1 MRRLEIGITM
11 RYGTKKMRALSAS
24 RTASC
29 GWLAAAWLVV
39 FAAFGP
45 ALAED
50 WPTYMHDNRRSGLS
64 GESLVLSNLEQGWV
78 YTSATPPQ
86 LAWDSGHPWDS
97 YANNLQVPMRD
108 FDTAFFVTA
117 VGDLVYFGSSVTDSV
132 HCLDAR
138 TGEKKWFFPTNG
150 PVRYPPSFY
159 DGKLYF
165 ASDDG
170 YAYCTN
176 AEDGSFVWKYSPS
189 GDSRLIGNNGN
200 LIPMWPIRTGTAVTD
215 GKVYF
220 AASLVPWKSSY
231 LCSVNSASGSAAG
244 MGLYVVSGG
253 STPMSAIL
261 ASATKIYLA
270 QGRSYPNIYNRTN
283 GSFHGHVGGQSG
295 DGGCYVLLTSD
306 SGYAYAHGQD
316 HGTGYRTNEYVDRIA
331 TYPNGKCM
339 IVSGETAYVITEQ
352 LSVNTSKD
360 DRSVINPRLT
370 AIDRRNGGTL
380 WSVTC
385 ESPCYSLIMAG
396 NVLYA
401 GGTRKVAAYDTSNGN
416 ELWSEPIRGRARGLA
431 AANGRLFVSTDIG
444 EIYMFGSTYMP
455 GDLNED
461 GLFNLLDLA
470 AFAEDYLKCTDPAR
484 KLWPCEDLRTP

>member
-1 MRRLEIGITM
+1 MRRLERRITM
-11 RYGTKKMRALSAS
+11 MYGTKKTRAFSAS
-24 RTASC
+24 RAALC

-39 FAAFGP
+39 FGAFGP

-50 WPTYMHDNRRSGLS
+50 WPTYMHDNHRSGVS
-64 GESLVLSNLEQGWV
+64 GEPLVFDDLEQGWV
-78 YTSATPPQ
+78 YTSPAPPQ

-117 VGDLVYFGSSVTDSV
+117 VGDFVYFGSSVTDSV
-132 HCLDAR
+132 HCCDAR
-138 TGEKKWFFPTNG
+138 TGAQRWFFPTNG

-170 YAYCTN
+170 YAYCIN

-189 GDSRLIGNNGN
+189 GESRLIGNNGS
-200 LIPMWPIRTGTAVTD
+200 LIPMWPIRTGTAVMD

-220 AASLVPWKSSY
+220 AASLVPWRTSY
-231 LCSVNSASGSAAG
+231 LCSVSAATG
-244 MGLYVVSGG
+244 SVTGPGLYVASGG

-261 ASATKIYLA
+261 ASSSKIYLA
-270 QGRSYPNIYNRTN
+270 QGRSYPNIYNRAN
-283 GSFHGHVGGQSG
+283 GSFYGHVGGGSG
-295 DGGCYVLLTSD
+295 DGGCYVLLTSET
-306 SGYAYAHGQD
+306 GYAYAHGQD
-316 HGTGYRTNEYVDRIA
+316 HGTGYRANEYADRIA

-339 IVSGETAYVITEQ
+339 IVRGESAYVITEQ
-352 LSVNTSKD
+352 LSVNTSKN
-360 DRSVINPRLT
+360 DRRAINPRLT
-370 AIDRRNGGTL
+370 GFDRRNGSTV

-385 ESPCYSLIMAG
+385 DSPYYSLIMAG
-396 NVLYA
+396 DVLYA
-401 GGTRKVAAYDTSNGN
+401 GGTNKVAAHDGSSGD
-416 ELWSEPIRGRARGLA
+416 ELWSKPVHGRARGLA
-431 AANGRLFVSTDIG
+431 AANGRLFVSTDTG
-444 EIYMFGSTYMP
+444 KIYMFGSAYLP

-470 AFAEDYLKCTDPAR
+470 AFAEDYLKCTDPTNT
-484 KLWPCEDLRTP
+484 LWPCEDVRGR